1 MAAETKTRGRIWEHK
16 ETLLLL
22 EKWGDENIQLQ
33 LKSCTRKKP
42 IWLEIAAY
50 LRAAGYED
58 RDDGSC
64 KTRIHTLISAYRN
77 YKDECSKTGNATPK
91 KKPAFFDE
99 VDEFLSDKPCT
110 KPKVIIQSATISI
123 DGVDDEE
130 ITSAENVEPNVNNP
144 GSSKEKSENLHK
156 PLNYLTAV
164 TGKTDETEKPVP
176 RQSAVLKANK
186 KRKTASDVFAKFDKV
201 FESFVEYQQ
210 AADKSF
216 LEAEAARERREEERA
231 EKRKKE
237 DQEFLLK
244 LAQVLHK

>member
-164 TGKTDETEKPVP
+164 TGATEADET
-176 RQSAVLKANK
+176 
-186 KRKTASDVFAKFDKV
+186 
-201 FESFVEYQQ
+201 
-210 AADKSF
+210 ADKSF